1 MKNRLITL
9 GIYILMFVILWNLLD
24 LCYCKLIS
32 RSDWSFSPGNNI
44 LYPAVFGV
52 MFSFLT
58 PLINRIGKK
67 K

>member
-1 MKNRLITL
+1 
-9 GIYILMFVILWNLLD
+9 MFVILWNLLD
-24 LCYCKLIS
+24 LCYCKFIS